1 MAEDRTVIVETPS
14 RSGGSG
20 WVIALVLIV
29 ALIVGIVFFSQMSGS
44 ERAKDTAI
52 TNAAQDVGQ
61 AARNV
66 GDAAQDAAGSA
77 KRAVDDTEG

>member
-14 RSGGSG
+14 RGSGAG
-20 WVIALVLIV
+20 WVIAIVLIV
-29 ALIVGIVFFSQMSGS
+29 ALIAGVYFFSQMSS
-44 ERAKDTAI
+44 SQTAKDNAV

-66 GDAAQDAAGSA
+66 GDAAKDVGNDAA
-77 KRAVDDTEG
+77 K